1 MYTWLT
7 KSSYAFQVGQLLEHT
22 VGHVDPLHL
31 VNMVPPGMS
40 IPRSVL
46 SLTKHS
52 ASPSASIRKRI
63 QKISFKPYLPLMFLI

>member
-1 MYTWLT
+1 MHNIW
-7 KSSYAFQVGQLLEHT
+7 QVGSLLEHT

-46 SLTKHS
+46 LLKLCFTYYARALSH
-52 ASPSASIRKRI
+52 
-63 QKISFKPYLPLMFLI
+63 LIELL